1 MRPTPVWTG
10 PAPPRRARPDRRVV
24 GLFGGSFDPIHHGHL
39 LVALAAV
46 EALGLESLRFVP
58 ARAQPFKTGRH
69 GATPEQRAA
78 MVALAIA
85 DEPRFALER
94 LEIER
99 PGPSYT
105 VDTLRALKAREPGV
119 EFVLLVGAD
128 AAAELGSWREAEALP
143 GLARVVALT
152 RGGAPAPSNPLVWR
166 ALAVPAVEISATDVR
181 ARVRA
186 GATVRWRVPDAV
198 ARYIA
203 AERLYLDQER

>member
-1 MRPTPVWTG
+1 M
-10 PAPPRRARPDRRVV
+10 V

-46 EALGLESLRFVP
+46 ESLGLQSLRFVP
-58 ARAQPFKTGRH
+58 AHTQPFKAGLH

-85 DEPRFALER
+85 GEPRFALER
-94 LEIER
+94 AELER
-99 PGPSYT
+99 GGPSYT
-105 VDTLRALKAREPGV
+105 VETLRVLREREPGV
-119 EFVLLVGAD
+119 EFALLVGAD
-128 AAAELGSWREAEALP
+128 AVAELGSWREAEALP

-152 RGGAPAPSNPLVWR
+152 RGGAAPPESRLVWR
-166 ALAVPAVEISATDVR
+166 TIAVPALEISATDVR

-186 GATVRWRVPDAV
+186 GASIRWRVPDAV

-203 AERLYLDQER
+203 AERLYFGEI

>member
-1 MRPTPVWTG
+1 M
-10 PAPPRRARPDRRVV
+10 V

-39 LVALAAV
+39 LVGLAAV
-46 EALGLESLRFVP
+46 EALGLASLRFVP
-58 ARAQPFKTGRH
+58 ARVQPFKVGRH

-94 LEIER
+94 LELDR

-105 VDTLRALKAREPGV
+105 VDTLRALKTREPNV

-143 GLARVVALT
+143 GLARVVVLT
-152 RGGAPAPSNPLVWR
+152 RGGAPASASPLVWR
-166 ALAVPAVEISATDVR
+166 TLVVPAVEISATDVR

-186 GATVRWRVPDAV
+186 GTTVRWRVPDAV

-203 AERLYLDQER
+203 SERLYLDQER

>member
-1 MRPTPVWTG
+1 
-10 PAPPRRARPDRRVV
+10 VV

-39 LVALAAV
+39 LVGLAAV

-58 ARAQPFKTGRH
+58 AHTQPFKLGRH

-78 MVALAIA
+78 MVALAIEG
-85 DEPRFALER
+85 EPRFALER
-94 LEIER
+94 LELEK

-105 VDTLRALKAREPGV
+105 VETLRTLKAREPRV

-143 GLARVVALT
+143 ELARIVALT
-152 RGGAPAPSNPLVWR
+152 RAGAAAPPRPLVWR
-166 ALAVPAVEISATDVR
+166 TLTVPSIEISATDVR
-181 ARVRA
+181 GRVRA
-186 GATVRWRVPDAV
+186 GASVRWRVPDAV

-203 AERLYLDQER
+203 AERLYLDQE